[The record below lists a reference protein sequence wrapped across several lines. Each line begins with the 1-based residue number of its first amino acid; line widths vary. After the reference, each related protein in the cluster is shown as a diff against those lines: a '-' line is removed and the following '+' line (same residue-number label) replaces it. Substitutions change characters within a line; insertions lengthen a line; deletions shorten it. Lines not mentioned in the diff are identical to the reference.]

1 MQHHPGPHISH
12 LIPHTPQ
19 ATADGSSATR
29 PQVGRTGVKLTGSAP
44 GQLPNIDMIFAA
56 STASRLSDHLHDR
69 AHQCSATVNFAT
81 GSTTTTESDLPRL
94 IVIHGALMI
103 AAWIALLPAGE
114 LLAACCPAAAC
125 LLLLSADPMPA
136 PLRPC

>member
-1 MQHHPGPHISH
+1 MSH

-19 ATADGSSATR
+19 PTAHGSSAIH

-56 STASRLSDHLHDR
+56 STASRLSDHLNDR

-103 AAWIALLPAGE
+103 AAWIALLPAGK
-114 LLAACCPAAAC
+114 LPAAGCCHAA
-125 LLLLSADPMPA
+125 LMPA
-136 PLRPC
+136 PAAVTCTAGKGV